1 MRSLLF
7 VPADSEKK
15 LAKSLGS
22 GADVLLLD
30 LEDSVALPR
39 KDAARAMAR
48 DFLES
53 KPAGVRIFV
62 RINTFTSGL
71 ATADLN
77 AVMKG
82 RPDGIML
89 PKCAGGLDVRRL
101 RDMIIDRER
110 GDARETQILP
120 IVTETARAMFE
131 LHTYAASSQRLA
143 GLMWGAEDLA
153 ADLGAVA
160 NRRADGS
167 YEAPFALARSLCLFA
182 AAAAAV
188 PAVDTVY
195 PDFRDL
201 AGLERESIEA
211 ARLGFTAKAA
221 IHPDQVAIINRVF
234 TPDAAAVDHA
244 RKIVAAFAAAPEAGV
259 INLGGTMFDR
269 PHLVAAQRV
278 LSRAGLLG

>member
-15 LAKSLGS
+15 LAKSLRA

-39 KDAARAMAR
+39 KETARAMAR
-48 DFLES
+48 DFLKS
-53 KPAGVRIFV
+53 KPAGITAFV
-62 RINTFTSGL
+62 RINPFTSGL
-71 ATADLN
+71 ATADLD
-77 AVMKG
+77 AVMPG

-101 RDMIIDRER
+101 RDMIADRG
-110 GDARETQILP
+110 GDAAKILP

-131 LHTYAASSQRLA
+131 LHTYAASSQGLA

-160 NRRADGS
+160 NRRPDGS
-167 YEAPFALARSLCLFA
+167 YDAPFALARSLCLFA

-195 PDFRDL
+195 TDFRDM
-201 AGLERESIEA
+201 AGLEREAKDA

-221 IHPDQVAIINRVF
+221 IHPDQVEIINRVF
-234 TPDAAAVDHA
+234 TPDAAAVEHA
-244 RKIVAAFAAAPEAGV
+244 RKIVAAFAAAPDAGV
-259 INLGGTMFDR
+259 INLDGAMVDR
-269 PHLVAAQRV
+269 PHLIAAQRV
-278 LSRAGLLG
+278 LSRAGLAG